1 MNVQELRIG
10 NLIHYSGSYLTEDNN
25 EFNESLAA
33 YLLLVRD
40 EWDFV
45 KPIPLTEEWLLKFGF
60 KKPLDWHCFKL
71 TLNNSDDERFK
82 SSLQVGFAGCGYVQV
97 CRSGINAYAVKCKYV
112 HQLQNLYFALT
123 GEELN
128 VGSDEE

>member
-60 KKPLDWHCFKL
+60 EQASDYWTEPGNGCFELGKQKEGWVYCVN
-71 TLNNSDDERFK
+71 TREYDVSEPI
-82 SSLQVGFAGCGYVQV
+82 Q
-97 CRSGINAYAVKCKYV
+97 YV
-112 HQLQNLYFALT
+112 HQLQNLFYAVTGRELT
-123 GEELN
+123 IKET
-128 VGSDEE
+128 VK